1 MKKLPPFLL
10 PAVLLVLLFLPIRDT
25 ASGDGPDRDPTY
37 LVTTDRMQIG
47 DNPEAL
53 IWTFGK
59 FRGDVP
65 LSIGV
70 SFTDPALDDPV
81 RDNMFT
87 APTDGVFPYSL
98 THLTAPQLEPARVYN
113 LDFPDKGHKEHNTG
127 SPEKMRRNYNMR
139 FPEKVRSTTPFDHMG
154 WFANAQGH
162 APLGVFDVPHVDV
175 HFFTIT
181 VEDREA
187 ISGQLDDPKLLA
199 YPPAGFL
206 PADFCLPTVPPPFPP
221 PCKTVPNLTATDI
234 PGSNDSQQGL
244 HWVDQFAPELRGEP
258 FRQIF
263 IFGSYDGKV
272 NFWEPMITQLFF
284 ADVRSF
290 LTDLQST
297 GHTIALTFDIKQ
309 PEQFLVTSYYPTQY
323 TVHYD
328 ADLKEFSVSLDNF
341 VLQKGTEVAAK

>member
-1 MKKLPPFLL
+1 MTKLTLFLVS
-10 PAVLLVLLFLPIRDT
+10 AALLALLFLPIRDT
-25 ASGDGPDRDPTY
+25 ASGDGPDRDPTH

-70 SFTDPALDDPV
+70 SFTDPALID
-81 RDNMFT
+81 MFT
-87 APTDGVFPYSL
+87 AMPDGVFPYAL
-98 THLTAPQLEPARVYN
+98 PHLTAPQLAPARVYN
-113 LDFPDKGHKEHNTG
+113 LDLPDNVHQKHDMG
-127 SPEKMRRNYNMR
+127 SPGKMRKNYNIR

-181 VEDREA
+181 VEDRKA

-199 YPPAGFL
+199 YPPADFL

-221 PCKTVPNLTATDI
+221 PCKTIPDLTATDI
-234 PGSNDSQQGL
+234 PGSNDSEQGL

-272 NFWEPMITQLFF
+272 DFWEPMITKQFF
-284 ADVRSF
+284 EDVRSF

-323 TVHYD
+323 TIRYD
-328 ADLKEFSVSLDNF
+328 ADAGEFSVSLDNF
-341 VLQKGTEVAAK
+341 VLRNGTQVAMQ

>member
-1 MKKLPPFLL
+1 
-10 PAVLLVLLFLPIRDT
+10 
-25 ASGDGPDRDPTY
+25 
-37 LVTTDRMQIG
+37 
-47 DNPEAL
+47 
-53 IWTFGK
+53 
-59 FRGDVP
+59 
-65 LSIGV
+65 
-70 SFTDPALDDPV
+70 
-81 RDNMFT
+81 
-87 APTDGVFPYSL
+87 
-98 THLTAPQLEPARVYN
+98 
-113 LDFPDKGHKEHNTG
+113 
-127 SPEKMRRNYNMR
+127 MRKNYNVR

-181 VEDREA
+181 VEERKA

-272 NFWEPMITQLFF
+272 NFWEPMITQQFF
-284 ADVRSF
+284 EDVRSF

-297 GHTIALTFDIKQ
+297 GHKVSLTFDIKQ
-309 PEQFLVTSYYPTQY
+309 PAQFLKMSYYPTQY